1 MRMSVLNCFD
11 IFTYSSHGSAEM
23 VFVVANPV
31 LQFYRLTSG
40 KTRPGHIV
48 LFQLPERH
56 AHSSVELGLVLS
68 IFKGIKA
75 PKVFSGEASAKSIMA
90 FRAVGLDMVL
100 GGLPNFSFVWAFRNS
115 NSIQKV
121 LSGQE
126 KCQTSIFV
134 ENIPGVTFVAGVH
147 PEDGGGQVTIRLT
160 EASNEVLEKVSGLQR
175 WRVAPPMTRGSKIPG
190 AAPAPKPK
198 PKPKGKIVTL

>member
-1 MRMSVLNCFD
+1 MSVLTCLD

-75 PKVFSGEASAKSIMA
+75 PKVFSGEASVNSIMA
-90 FRAVGLDMVL
+90 YSFTCLDSSSGVTCGSFGLRRMRL
-100 GGLPNFSFVWAFRNS
+100 GGLPNFSFV
-115 NSIQKV
+115 
-121 LSGQE
+121 
-126 KCQTSIFV
+126 
-134 ENIPGVTFVAGVH
+134 
-147 PEDGGGQVTIRLT
+147 
-160 EASNEVLEKVSGLQR
+160 
-175 WRVAPPMTRGSKIPG
+175 
-190 AAPAPKPK
+190 
-198 PKPKGKIVTL
+198 